1 LNKFGFAFTGHKISP
16 HIIVEKHP
24 KQSSRGFH
32 EFYDRNSFLFSRMI
46 ADYGTPEEADLMS
59 GAVYMHASLT
69 EDKCSQVRI
78 HQLLQYCGP
87 GSGI

>member
-1 LNKFGFAFTGHKISP
+1 
-16 HIIVEKHP
+16 
-24 KQSSRGFH
+24 
-32 EFYDRNSFLFSRMI
+32 MI

-78 HQLLQYCGP
+78 HQLQYCGSGTGTNSDSIRSGVRGI
-87 GSGI
+87 GSGTESGSGSGFRM